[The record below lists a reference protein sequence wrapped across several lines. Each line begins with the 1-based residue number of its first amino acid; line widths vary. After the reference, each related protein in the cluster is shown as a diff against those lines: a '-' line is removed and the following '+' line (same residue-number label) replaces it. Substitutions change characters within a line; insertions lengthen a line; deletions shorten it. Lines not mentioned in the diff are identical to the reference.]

1 MDFRFK
7 YRRGRKEP
15 AEAQEE
21 QRQERDLR
29 LRMRGLAIGMS
40 IPASLIAGPVGG
52 YYLGVLLKD
61 WLHGDYWIPA
71 MVILGMASAL
81 YMVIEMLIKLGKNT

>member
-7 YRRGRKEP
+7 YRRRRKEP

-21 QRQERDLR
+21 QRQERDLG

-40 IPASLIAGPVGG
+40 IPASLVAGPVGG
-52 YYLGVLLKD
+52 YFIGRLMAD
-61 WLHGDYWIPA
+61 WLHADYWVPV
-71 MVILGMASAL
+71 MVLLGTASGL
-81 YMVIEMLIKLGKNT
+81 YMVIEMLIKLGRNT